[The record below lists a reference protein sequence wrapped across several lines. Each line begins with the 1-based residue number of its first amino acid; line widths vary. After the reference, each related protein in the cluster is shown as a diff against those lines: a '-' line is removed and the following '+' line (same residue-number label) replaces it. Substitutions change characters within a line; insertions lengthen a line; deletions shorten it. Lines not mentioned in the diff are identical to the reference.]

1 MAKEISIKKIIKE
14 VQTEADKKNQ
24 RRFDGMMEEVNNSF
38 RKVED
43 QFKGVFQKFDEID
56 ERFDEVDN
64 RFNEVDKRF
73 NEVDKRFNEVDKRFD
88 KIDKTLDSHTEQ
100 IANILVD
107 LNTVK
112 LNMQDTKHEVK
123 IDIDKKVDKK
133 HFVDLEGRVRILEK
147 K

>member
-73 NEVDKRFNEVDKRFD
+73 NEVDKRFD